1 MQIKCTSCGAI
12 QELAANQQCDY
23 CGSAIEQKKAQE
35 NYKKSTTGEVGN
47 LMMMADTAV
56 DATNWEE
63 AFQYYNKALEKD
75 ITNSDAWLGKGIAI
89 VYTSKLGDIKT
100 KEAISYW
107 KNAIKHAENTDAMG
121 KRVAKEIN
129 TVVNAFYPAIE
140 NHYNEYS
147 GLDKSYQELVSRFS
161 TLESA
166 QDYAT
171 QLDKEEISYPETG
184 YELCKRVIEL
194 PLRDATA
201 QFKGAVGQFTN
212 NGYADS
218 HHNRRVS
225 INASKLMVE
234 KTGRMLEI
242 YTASL
247 TVEGIKEKYLK
258 LISRINPKH
267 RALQEIEEKKSL
279 IQKELAAKKVDAFFM
294 SNGKFFES
302 NQMNTIWERL
312 VALEDSKW
320 DMVSTAKFKDPTTI
334 LFFSIFTGCIGI
346 DRFMIGDKGLGV
358 GKLLTCGGFGIWT
371 IIDWFI
377 IQKATREKNMQKLNI
392 FCISDTKQK

>member
-23 CGSAIEQKKAQE
+23 CGSAIEQEKAQE
-35 NYKKSTTGEVGN
+35 NYNQSTTGEVGN

-63 AFQYYNKALEKD
+63 AFQYYNKALEKN

-89 VYTSKLGDIKT
+89 IYTSKLGDIKT

-107 KNAIKHAENTDAMG
+107 KNAIKHAENADAMG

-129 TVVNAFYPAIE
+129 TVVNSFYPAIE
-140 NHYNEYS
+140 NHYKEYS

-171 QLDKEEISYPETG
+171 QLDKEAISYAETG
-184 YELCKRVIEL
+184 YELCKRVIDL
-194 PLRDATA
+194 PLSDATA
-201 QFKGAVGQFTN
+201 QFKGAVDQFTN
-212 NGYADS
+212 NGYADN

-258 LISRINPKH
+258 LISIINPKH
-267 RALQEIEEKKSL
+267 RVLQEIEEKKSL
-279 IQKELAAKKVDAFFM
+279 NQKELSAKKINTFFI
-294 SNGKFFES
+294 SNGKFFEGH
-302 NQMNTIWERL
+302 QMNIIREKLVRL
-312 VALEDSKW
+312 DDSKW
-320 DMVSTAKFKDPTTI
+320 DVLSTAKFKDPTTI
-334 LFFSIFTGCIGI
+334 LFFSIFIGGFGI
-346 DRFMIGDKGLGV
+346 DRFMIGDIGLGV

-371 IIDWFI
+371 IIDWFM
-377 IQKATREKNMQKLNI
+377 IQKATRKKNMQKLNI
-392 FCISDTKQK
+392 FCINDSQQE